1 MLASLGRWSSEN
13 SIEHMETGQFYT
25 DNLLYSSLIFH
36 ESLGL
41 PLKLL
46 RSVKTEEDAPT
57 HNTIWARKWN
67 KSEKRNDDDIFND
80 CWWMG
85 FMIYIIQSS
94 KNQWASFLK
103 KRYFTCLE
111 IEKDLK
117 KDAKVHFFSR
127 KISLLQDQWENNFYL
142 HNIGIK
148 SKWIMIG

>member
-1 MLASLGRWSSEN
+1 
-13 SIEHMETGQFYT
+13 METGQFYT

-41 PLKLL
+41 PLRLL

-67 KSEKRNDDDIFND
+67 KSEKRNDDISNACKVSWF
-80 CWWMG
+80 
-85 FMIYIIQSS
+85 ILS
-94 KNQWASFLK
+94 KAQKIKIK

>member
-1 MLASLGRWSSEN
+1 MLMNAIMCRFAGIIGAMIIWKQHRAYGNGTIL
-13 SIEHMETGQFYT
+13 HGQSA
-25 DNLLYSSLIFH
+25 LLKPHFSWISRTSF
-36 ESLGL
+36 ER
-41 PLKLL
+41 LL

-67 KSEKRNDDDIFND
+67 KSEKRNDN
-80 CWWMG
+80 
-85 FMIYIIQSS
+85 IIQSS
-94 KNQWASFLK
+94 KNQWASFLEK
-103 KRYFTCLE
+103 KWYFTYLE

>member
-94 KNQWASFLK
+94 KNQWASFFKK

-117 KDAKVHFFSR
+117 KDAKVHFFPEKLVYCR
-127 KISLLQDQWENNFYL
+127 INEKIISTCTT
-142 HNIGIK
+142 
-148 SKWIMIG
+148 

>member
-41 PLKLL
+41 PLRFL

-67 KSEKRNDDDIFND
+67 KSEKRNDDIFND
-80 CWWMG
+80 CWMLMNR
-85 FMIYIIQSS
+85 FHDLYYPKLQSS
-94 KNQWASFLK
+94 MSLYLK
-103 KRYFTCLE
+103 KKIFHLPWNWKRFEERCKRALFPEKLVYCRIYEKIISTCTT
-111 IEKDLK
+111 
-117 KDAKVHFFSR
+117 
-127 KISLLQDQWENNFYL
+127 
-142 HNIGIK
+142 
-148 SKWIMIG
+148 

>member
-41 PLKLL
+41 PLRLL

-67 KSEKRNDDDIFND
+67 KSEKRNDN
-80 CWWMG
+80 
-85 FMIYIIQSS
+85 IIQSS
-94 KNQWASFLK
+94 KNQWASFLEK
-103 KRYFTCLE
+103 KWYFTYLE

>member
-41 PLKLL
+41 PLRFL

-67 KSEKRNDDDIFND
+67 KSEKRNDDIFND
-80 CWWMG
+80 CWMLMNR
-85 FMIYIIQSS
+85 FHDLYYPKLKSS
-94 KNQWASFLK
+94 MSLYLKK

-117 KDAKVHFFSR
+117 KDAKGHFFPEKLVYCR
-127 KISLLQDQWENNFYL
+127 IY
-142 HNIGIK
+142 
-148 SKWIMIG
+148 

>member
-1 MLASLGRWSSEN
+1 
-13 SIEHMETGQFYT
+13 METGQFYT

-67 KSEKRNDDDIFND
+67 KSEKRNDN
-80 CWWMG
+80 
-85 FMIYIIQSS
+85 IIQSS
-94 KNQWASFLK
+94 KNQWASFLEK
-103 KRYFTCLE
+103 KWYFTYLE